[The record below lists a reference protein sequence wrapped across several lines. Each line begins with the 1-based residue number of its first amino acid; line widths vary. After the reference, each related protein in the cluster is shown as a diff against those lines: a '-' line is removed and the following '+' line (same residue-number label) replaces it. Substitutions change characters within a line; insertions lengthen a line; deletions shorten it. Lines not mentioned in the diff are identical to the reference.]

1 MTPSWTWAGAR
12 AIGTAHLQSGA
23 PCQDAFACHVSR
35 PSSDS
40 EILIAALAD
49 GAGSAARAE
58 AGAKLATSIFVDV
71 VRERLE
77 VGSVS
82 ASQIRDVVRLGVE
95 AARVAVA
102 AIADHE
108 ARATD
113 DFAST
118 LLVAILHA
126 DGGAVGQIGDGAI
139 VVTDGAKQDWRPA
152 LWPHHGEY
160 VNTTHFLTD
169 ADALEHL
176 RIEEL
181 TRPVISVCL
190 FSDGLE
196 RLVLDFRT
204 RTAHAPFFHTLFKS
218 FPEPPNAGHAVS
230 MSRDLT
236 ALLASDSVNRR
247 TDDDKSI
254 LCATLLRPDYGAPLS
269 AQD

>member
-1 MTPSWTWAGAR
+1 MTPSWAWAGAR

-23 PCQDAFACHVSR
+23 PCQDAFACHVTR

-58 AGAKLATSIFVDV
+58 AGAKLATSMFVDV
-71 VRERLE
+71 VREHLE

-82 ASQIRDVVRLGVE
+82 ASQIREVVRLGVE
-95 AARVAVA
+95 AARIAVA

-139 VVTDGAKQDWRPA
+139 VVTDGADQDWRPA
-152 LWPHHGEY
+152 LWPCFRGG
-160 VNTTHFLTD
+160 
-169 ADALEHL
+169 L
-176 RIEEL
+176 RKTQSRDSRRDERNGVLL
-181 TRPVISVCL
+181 TRS
-190 FSDGLE
+190 
-196 RLVLDFRT
+196 
-204 RTAHAPFFHTLFKS
+204 AWK
-218 FPEPPNAGHAVS
+218 
-230 MSRDLT
+230 T
-236 ALLASDSVNRR
+236 ALRNVVGNLPFTENAARAPRARSRSIVGYRRRCLDEFGPPGQSRILSCAEGAVICPLRTGASRAL
-247 TDDDKSI
+247 T
-254 LCATLLRPDYGAPLS
+254 
-269 AQD
+269 